1 MRLGRGGGAIV
12 EFDNLAGGWLASG
25 RGTRPVEVRA
35 LMWNKGNRKRERRE
49 S

>member
-1 MRLGRGGGAIV
+1 MAGLGER
-12 EFDNLAGGWLASG
+12 S
-25 RGTRPVEVRA
+25 VEVRA